1 MKNTTKNTK
10 PEQDNVQIQIDIVS
24 QSIKM
29 YGEYLDSLDSID
41 LDDPVRG
48 DIIQKLVREEKI
60 LNSLK
65 IKHPEYFI

>member
-10 PEQDNVQIQIDIVS
+10 PEQDKVQIQIDIVS

-29 YGEYLDSLDSID
+29 YGEYLDSID

-65 IKHPEYFI
+65 IKHPENFI